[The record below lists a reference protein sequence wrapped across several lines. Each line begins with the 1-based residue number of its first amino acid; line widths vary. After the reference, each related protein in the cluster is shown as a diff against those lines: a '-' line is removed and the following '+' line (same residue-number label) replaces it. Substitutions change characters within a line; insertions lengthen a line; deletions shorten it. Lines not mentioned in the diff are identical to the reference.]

1 MTKKV
6 PSAWRISLWPG
17 PEPFRN
23 VLPRETHD
31 MEVDMESY
39 PTSVMGTGA
48 TWGSR
53 SDGLRQKNEVQIP
66 DFGHIG
72 RIYHLLFSHV

>member
-1 MTKKV
+1 MIKKV

-17 PEPFRN
+17 PEPLRN
-23 VLPRETHD
+23 VLPRSRTETHD

-48 TWGSR
+48 T
-53 SDGLRQKNEVQIP
+53 
-66 DFGHIG
+66 
-72 RIYHLLFSHV
+72 

>member
-48 TWGSR
+48 T
-53 SDGLRQKNEVQIP
+53 
-66 DFGHIG
+66 
-72 RIYHLLFSHV
+72 